1 MKKIKNIIYAAS
13 IVTAVYFCLK
23 YPKDIGESVEN
34 SINRC
39 MTLIIPSM
47 FIFMC
52 ITSFITN
59 SGLHRFLGRPLRFI
73 SEKFFRI
80 PEEGLAVFILSM
92 IAGYPAGTKL
102 VADSFKNGDIN
113 GEQAKRMYCFCFSSG
128 PAFISGTA
136 AGILYPNSNAGLL
149 IFLSV
154 TAGNIITAL
163 ILSINAQK
171 EEKKNKRN
179 ITSVSTGCIIPSVK
193 SASSAMIQMCIMI
206 AAFGGFCCIL
216 RLTGILQYIS
226 IFTGNILNKNPDE
239 IYNTLMTILEIS
251 NIVNLPQMN
260 ISLMPVAASLLSFG
274 GICVLMQIT
283 ALSDKNFSIKMFIRT
298 RLIAAF
304 ISGTVC
310 RFLLRFL
317 NMHNVKEAVSYNIIS
332 DNKYSP
338 LPTIFLIIMMIMLLG
353 TFKNSDKTKADV

>member
-1 MKKIKNIIYAAS
+1 
-13 IVTAVYFCLK
+13 
-23 YPKDIGESVEN
+23 
-34 SINRC
+34 
-39 MTLIIPSM
+39 
-47 FIFMC
+47 
-52 ITSFITN
+52 
-59 SGLHRFLGRPLRFI
+59 
-73 SEKFFRI
+73 
-80 PEEGLAVFILSM
+80 
-92 IAGYPAGTKL
+92 
-102 VADSFKNGDIN
+102 
-113 GEQAKRMYCFCFSSG
+113 
-128 PAFISGTA
+128 
-136 AGILYPNSNAGLL
+136 
-149 IFLSV
+149 
-154 TAGNIITAL
+154 
-163 ILSINAQK
+163 
-171 EEKKNKRN
+171 
-179 ITSVSTGCIIPSVK
+179 
-193 SASSAMIQMCIMI
+193 MIQMCIMI

-226 IFTGNILNKNPDE
+226 FFTGNILNKNPDE

-304 ISGTVC
+304 ISGTAC

-317 NMHNVKEAVSYNIIS
+317 NMHNVKEVVSYNIIS

>member
-1 MKKIKNIIYAAS
+1 MKKIKNIFYAAS
-13 IVTAVYFCLK
+13 IMTAVYFCLR
-23 YPKDIGESVEN
+23 YPKDIGQSVEN
-34 SINRC
+34 SVNRC

-73 SEKFFRI
+73 SEKLFRI
-80 PEEGLAVFILSM
+80 PKEGLAIFILSM

-102 VADSFKNGDIN
+102 VADSFKNGEIN

-136 AGILYPNSNAGLL
+136 AGILYPDSNAGLL

-154 TAGNIITAL
+154 TAANIITAL
-163 ILSINAQK
+163 ILSINAPK
-171 EEKKNKRN
+171 TCKKNEINRTPVN
-179 ITSVSTGCIIPSVK
+179 AGCIIPSVK

-206 AAFGGFCCIL
+206 TAFGGFCCIL

-226 IFTGNILNKNPDE
+226 VFTGNILHKNPNE

-260 ISLMPVAASLLSFG
+260 VSLMPAAASLLSFG

-283 ALSDKNFSIKMFIRT
+283 ALSDENFSIKMFIRT
-298 RLIAAF
+298 RLITAF
-304 ISGTVC
+304 ISGMTC
-310 RFLLRFL
+310 RFLLRFF
-317 NMHNVKEAVSYNIIS
+317 NTQNVHQAISYNVIS

-338 LPTIFLIIMMIMLLG
+338 IPTVLLIIMMIMLLG
-353 TFKNSDKTKADV
+353 TFKNSTKTKAD